1 MEMESIFST
10 VLILIGPVAL
20 VVASQLWPDWFN
32 ARRWTTVGIT
42 AAVVLGI
49 VGGSWLW
56 GNHRAADARRT
67 APVVTIDPAERARM
81 DAGAGLKY

>member
-1 MEMESIFST
+1 METLIST

-20 VVASQLWPDWFN
+20 FVAAQIWPDWFN

-49 VGGSWLW
+49 VAGSWLW
-56 GNHRAADARRT
+56 GNHRADDARRT
-67 APVVTIDPAERARM
+67 APVVTIDPAERPRM

>member
-1 MEMESIFST
+1 MEI
-10 VLILIGPVAL
+10 LISSALLLIGPLALFVA
-20 VVASQLWPDWFN
+20 AQIWPDWFN

-49 VGGSWLW
+49 VAGSWLW
-56 GNHRAADARRT
+56 GNHRAAVARKS

>member
-1 MEMESIFST
+1 MESIFST
-10 VLILIGPVAL
+10 ILILIGPVAL
-20 VVASQLWPDWFN
+20 FVAAQIWPDWFN

-49 VGGSWLW
+49 VAGSWLW
-56 GNHRAADARRT
+56 SNHHAPDIRKS
-67 APVVTIDPAERARM
+67 APVVTINPAERARM

>member
-1 MEMESIFST
+1 MEI
-10 VLILIGPVAL
+10 LISSALLLIGPLALFVA
-20 VVASQLWPDWFN
+20 AQIWPDWFN

-49 VGGSWLW
+49 VAGSWLW